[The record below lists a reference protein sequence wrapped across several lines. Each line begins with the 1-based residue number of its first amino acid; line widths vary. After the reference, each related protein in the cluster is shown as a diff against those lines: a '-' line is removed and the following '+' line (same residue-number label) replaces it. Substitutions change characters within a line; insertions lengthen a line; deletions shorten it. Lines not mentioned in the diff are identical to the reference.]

1 MSEYHTGV
9 WGSPSTA
16 EEFALKTNRRYTGL
30 SSADSEAR
38 FRRIFISHLKSDG
51 YSEEDAS
58 RLIFKTPAPFHLPP
72 SDADGLAL
80 LDAFRDHYRNQ
91 LPYSWYFEGLHRGTD
106 SDASARKAP
115 SRPVTF
121 VVIPGIFGEF
131 IDQLPFQS
139 VLGVNRSL
147 FAKKWVSALKQVQD
161 QRYSLLN
168 LGSVARPLDQ
178 LVKIGSID
186 QGDRTFC
193 NVIVL
198 RAGGGTLETL
208 GSLESNVE
216 VYRRRLEKVFNV
228 IDEDAD
234 IYLVGYSRG
243 LAVALALI
251 SALHADN
258 KAGRLSSASRAWY
271 GRLRGVVGL
280 GGVFYGAKVAQDVL
294 SGEAGATSRI
304 VALLRDTV
312 DRLQIVPD
320 DATGREKGRII
331 GHNVASWSQFLMRVS
346 AAEGAEVA
354 DGKSFLGHDLPK
366 AYAGE
371 RRFRLGRLQRSSP
384 NAAGIFSLVNGFFR
398 KTFEFATLVSR
409 YNDHVL
415 GLKQLVGAVITGVE
429 TLTPRARDA
438 WWRTHEL
445 PKDLLLFSV
454 TGTMP
459 DAYLNGFFSPLNSF
473 AGFGA
478 QSSDYDVL
486 LRSSYYEVTASENTQ
501 INDSQV
507 SHFASRYWEQMYSN
521 HRYTHYYLGV
531 LGTHHWGMAFPFMVK
546 DEHRNRFPRPILLK
560 SIAAFINEIT
570 ASGLPAHGCG
580 HQERV

>member
-1 MSEYHTGV
+1 MSSLLKPGLVGSVSTPSGTGQ
-9 WGSPSTA
+9 
-16 EEFALKTNRRYTGL
+16 

-38 FRRIFISHLKSDG
+38 FRSIFIAHLKSDG
-51 YSEEDAS
+51 YSEAEAC
-58 RLIFKTPAPFHLPP
+58 RLIFKTPAPFHMPP
-72 SDADGLAL
+72 SGENGLAL
-80 LDAFRDHYRNQ
+80 LDAFRNHYQNQ
-91 LPYSWYFEGLHRGTD
+91 LPYSWYFEGLQRETD
-106 SDASARKAP
+106 SDASAQKVP

-121 VVIPGIFGEF
+121 IVVPGIFGEF

-139 VLGVNRSL
+139 VLGANSSL
-147 FAKKWVSALKQVQD
+147 FAIKWTSALKRVQD

-168 LGSVARPLDQ
+168 LDSVARPLDQ

-186 QGDRTFC
+186 QGGRAFC

-198 RAGGGTLETL
+198 RAGGGSLETL

-228 IDEDAD
+228 IDEDTD

-243 LAVALALI
+243 LAVALALV
-251 SALHADN
+251 SALHEDN
-258 KAGRLSSASRAWY
+258 KAGKLSPASRAWY
-271 GRLRGVVGL
+271 SKLRGVVGL
-280 GGVFYGAKVAQDVL
+280 GGVFYGAKFAQDVL
-294 SGEAGATSRI
+294 SGEAGATSSI

-312 DRLQIVPD
+312 DRFQIVPD
-320 DATGREKGRII
+320 GANSREKGRII
-331 GHNVASWSQFLMRVS
+331 GHNVAAWSQFLMRVS
-346 AAEGAEVA
+346 AAERAEVA
-354 DGKSFLGHDLPK
+354 DEKSFLDNDLPK
-366 AYAGE
+366 AYASE
-371 RRFRLGRLQRSSP
+371 RKFRLGRLQMSPP

-478 QSSDYDVL
+478 KSSDYDVL
-486 LRSSYYEVTASENTQ
+486 LRSGYYDATASENTQ

-507 SHFASRYWEQMYSN
+507 SHFASRYWEQMYPN
-521 HRYTHYYLGV
+521 HRYTHHYLGV
-531 LGTHHWGMAFPFMVK
+531 LGTHHWGMAFPFMVR
-546 DEHRNRFPRPILLK
+546 DEHRNRFPRRILLK
-560 SIAAFINEIT
+560 SLSVFIG
-570 ASGLPAHGCG
+570 SL
-580 HQERV
+580 QQ